1 MGLLRSSSSSLHE
14 YKAGEPTRR
23 QRTTAEAA
31 KPLART
37 RTPTQ
42 NSKLEAAQYSPVF
55 LTQRGGGN
63 HEMST
68 DARKPSDSSH
78 EPADSAGEDSAE
90 TELRT
95 FSATINI
102 GYIQRFLDAIRAIDD
117 ECQLQLSPTGIS
129 GSVVGPQNTT
139 LAEVRLG
146 AEAFDSYDTDGE
158 SGVIGVS
165 TKRLREIV
173 RMSNNSDLM
182 RLSMN
187 ETDRTLRVRAGTL
200 DCSLR
205 LTDPAT
211 IRSTDGFDDEE
222 YPSVVVLEGGEL
234 KRIMKAAGHV
244 DDRVALRVEWTS
256 ERFVAE
262 ADNGDDRLCAP
273 RETDDLVELFV
284 GDEPAGATFD
294 LSYLRGMKRVIRKRT
309 EVTLALG
316 IDLPLSVEFDIADG
330 AGHVE
335 YGIAPVV
342 EAD

>member
-1 MGLLRSSSSSLHE
+1 MSTE
-14 YKAGEPTRR
+14 
-23 QRTTAEAA
+23 A
-31 KPLART
+31 KPQTGSTAIST
-37 RTPTQ
+37 
-42 NSKLEAAQYSPVF
+42 
-55 LTQRGGGN
+55 
-63 HEMST
+63 EM
-68 DARKPSDSSH
+68 D
-78 EPADSAGEDSAE
+78 
-90 TELRT
+90 T
-95 FSATINI
+95 FIATINI
-102 GYIQRFLDAIRAIDD
+102 GYFQRFLDAIRAVDD
-117 ECQLQLSPTGIS
+117 ECQLQLSPTGMS

-165 TKRLREIV
+165 TKRLREVV
-173 RMSNNSDLM
+173 RMSDNSDLM
-182 RLSMN
+182 QLSMN
-187 ETDRTLRVRAGTL
+187 ETDRTLRVRAGAL

-211 IRSTDGFDDEE
+211 VRSTDGFDDEE

-244 DDRVALRVEWTS
+244 DDKVTLRVEWTS

-273 RETDDLVELFV
+273 RDDDDLMELFV

-294 LSYLRGMKRVIRKRT
+294 LSYLRGVKRTIRKRT